1 MNRASIFGI
10 LAATALTSAAQA
22 TTLYSNDFESA
33 STTDLSG
40 STAILDAPSGST
52 DFLGPLSTENGTGS
66 VTLTLDTAGYSSLT
80 LTYDVYAIMTLD
92 GDGPAGGNSP
102 TNQDAF
108 ITSVTGGPTL
118 EDYSFANYS
127 GDTQD
132 YPVAGSKPQT
142 GATATNTLGYG
153 NSGDATYAFTYTFVP
168 TGNTTAIV
176 FTGQDNQGTGDE
188 YFGLD
193 NIQVTGVPSVVGGVP
208 EPATWAMLLFGF
220 FGLGGLLRAQR
231 RSDRGVRGIQRSAA

>member
-1 MNRASIFGI
+1 
-10 LAATALTSAAQA
+10 
-22 TTLYSNDFESA
+22 
-33 STTDLSG
+33 
-40 STAILDAPSGST
+40 
-52 DFLGPLSTENGTGS
+52 
-66 VTLTLDTAGYSSLT
+66 
-80 LTYDVYAIMTLD
+80 
-92 GDGPAGGNSP
+92 
-102 TNQDAF
+102 
-108 ITSVTGGPTL
+108 
-118 EDYSFANYS
+118 
-127 GDTQD
+127 
-132 YPVAGSKPQT
+132 
-142 GATATNTLGYG
+142 
-153 NSGDATYAFTYTFVP
+153 YTFVP